1 MQPANVLLVQRK
13 QVSTEL
19 SLVMLLQGEQES
31 ATPTPPL
38 FFIVPIRHPVSGSHA
53 FSLLSSKEVQL

>member
-19 SLVMLLQGEQES
+19 SLVMLLQGQQES
-31 ATPTPPL
+31 AAPAAPVAFLIPN
-38 FFIVPIRHPVSGSHA
+38 RHPVSGSHA